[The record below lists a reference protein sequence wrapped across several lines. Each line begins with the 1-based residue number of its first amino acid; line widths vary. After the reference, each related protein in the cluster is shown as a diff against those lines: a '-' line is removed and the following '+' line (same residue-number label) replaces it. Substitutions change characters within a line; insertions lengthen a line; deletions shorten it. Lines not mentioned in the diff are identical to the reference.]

1 VAKQAGDVAIV
12 PANGLE
18 RMRKY
23 EASQCRKKKRRCPLG
38 VNRVVLATGQQLPV

>member
-23 EASQCRKKKRRCPLG
+23 EASQCRKKSADVRLG
-38 VNRVVLATGQQLPV
+38 SKTENL